1 MNTQTQASG
10 KEGAFMHS
18 YSRSGALDTPQL
30 RARRKFQLALAVL
43 VNLALV
49 LMEGWAN
56 LALWQQ
62 HPVFKDLVIFYTH
75 QSNFLALIASAL
87 FVLFGTVA
95 LFRDG
100 RIPRLVKLFRFMCAV
115 QLYITFI
122 VVLVGLGPM
131 TALAGGN
138 LFAMYGG
145 PMFVMHL
152 MGPLVSLFSFV
163 FLEGTPR
170 LHLGDAF
177 LAIQYTWIYSIV
189 MVILNAVG
197 KVEGPYPFLQVD
209 VNPWWVSL
217 LYAVVMI
224 PGGLLTAFCGKWLN
238 NGIACRL
245 AGETADFHD

>member
-1 MNTQTQASG
+1 MNTNTRTG
-10 KEGAFMHS
+10 GEGTFMNS
-18 YSRSGALDTPQL
+18 YSRSGLTDTPQ
-30 RARRKFQLALAVL
+30 RKARRKVQLALAVL

-62 HPVFKDLVIFYTH
+62 HPVFKDLAIFYTH

-87 FVLFGTVA
+87 FVLVGTVA

-100 RIPRLVKLFRFMCAV
+100 RIPRLLKVFRLMCTV

-122 VVLVGLGPM
+122 VVLVGLAPM
-131 TALAGGN
+131 SLFAGGD

-152 MGPLVSLFSFV
+152 MGPIVSLVSFV

-170 LHLGDAF
+170 LTLGDAF

-197 KVEGPYPFLQVD
+197 KVEGPYPFLMVD

-238 NGIACRL
+238 NGIACRI
-245 AGETADFHD
+245 AGEEPFN

>member
-1 MNTQTQASG
+1 MNTTTTGGDGS
-10 KEGAFMHS
+10 FLHS
-18 YSRSGALDTPQL
+18 YSRSGPLETPQL
-30 RARRKFQLALAVL
+30 RARRKAQLALAVL

-62 HPVFKDLVIFYTH
+62 HPVFKDLIPFYTH

-87 FVLFGTVA
+87 FVLVGTVA

-100 RIPRLVKLFRFMCAV
+100 RIPRLLKLFRFMV
-115 QLYITFI
+115 TLQLYITFI

-152 MGPLVSLFSFV
+152 MGPIVSLFSFV

-170 LHLGDAF
+170 LHLSDAF
-177 LAIQYTWIYSIV
+177 LAIQYTWIYSII
-189 MVILNAVG
+189 MVILNAVD
-197 KVEGPYPFLQVD
+197 KVEGPYPFLMVD

-224 PGGLLTAFCGKWLN
+224 PGGLFTAFCGKWLN
-238 NGIACRL
+238 NGIACRI
-245 AGETADFHD
+245 AGEEPFN

>member
-1 MNTQTQASG
+1 MNTPTKGSG
-10 KEGAFMHS
+10 TEGAFVNS
-18 YSRSGALDTPQL
+18 YSRPGNHAHLPASQDPN
-30 RARRKFQLALAVL
+30 RARRKVQLALAVL
-43 VNLALV
+43 VNLILV

-87 FVLFGTVA
+87 FVVTGTVA

-100 RIPRLVKLFRFMCAV
+100 RIPRLLKVFRLMCTV

-152 MGPLVSLFSFV
+152 MGPIVSLFSFV

-170 LHLGDAF
+170 LQGALPLPPGRCEP
-177 LAIQYTWIYSIV
+177 L
-189 MVILNAVG
+189 VG
-197 KVEGPYPFLQVD
+197 QPALRGRHDPRRFPRRRLRQVAEQRHCL
-209 VNPWWVSL
+209 PT
-217 LYAVVMI
+217 
-224 PGGLLTAFCGKWLN
+224 GG
-238 NGIACRL
+238 
-245 AGETADFHD
+245 